1 MPNPLLFQ
9 IGFLRI
15 TVIDLIDIAIVAFV
29 LYRLYSV
36 MRGTIA
42 AQIFLGLLLIIAVS
56 FVSQTLDMKL
66 LSWMLRTVSDIWVI
80 ALIILFQPELRRILL
95 LIGRN
100 GLFTSFERYD
110 ISQAV
115 DELVSASE
123 DLALRRYGAL
133 IVVTRTT
140 DISLTFDTGVPI
152 DSKLTKEMLV
162 SIFNPKSPLHDG
174 AVVVSGEQIRSA
186 RVVLPLSAATRIA
199 DVLLGTRHR
208 AGLGISEQA
217 DVFVIIV
224 SEETGRI
231 SFAQEGKLY
240 YNQSIDTL
248 RLTLLQALEVTLNRR
263 DRRVMRAIMDS
274 LAQRQGTMLRRR
286 RTRKA
291 KRSSGN
297 HGQ

>member
-9 IGFLRI
+9 IGFLQI

-100 GLFTSFERYD
+100 GIFNSFERYD
-110 ISQAV
+110 ISQVV
-115 DELVSASE
+115 DELVSAAE

-162 SIFNPKSPLHDG
+162 SIFNPKAPLHDG

-231 SFAQEGKLY
+231 SFAQEGKLF

-248 RLTLLQALEVTLNRR
+248 RLTLLQSLEVTLNRK
-263 DRRVMRAIMDS
+263 DRRLMRAIVDALS
-274 LAQRQGTMLRRR
+274 RQGESPRKR

-291 KRSSGN
+291 KRSSAK